1 MESTARRTAQPF
13 GISVNLESDVLTSF
27 EYSKTFQR
35 RDHLL
40 PEMKLMFAVLTN
52 AIECLQKYAG
62 AKSRRCRKIF
72 QEAEAWIFAGNR
84 QALYSFEHVCE
95 ALELD
100 PSYLRKGLMRW
111 RDAMPI
117 SRSDGPHRRIREP
130 LRYRRRLRDTRI
142 TV

>member
-13 GISVNLESDVLTSF
+13 RINTYLEPDVLTAF
-27 EYSKTFQR
+27 EYSTTFQR

-52 AIECLQKYAG
+52 AIESLQKYAG

-72 QEAEAWIFAGNR
+72 EEAEAWFFGGNDKT
-84 QALYSFEHVCE
+84 LYSFEHVCE
-95 ALELD
+95 ALQLD

-111 RDAMPI
+111 RGAKE
-117 SRSDGPHRRIREP
+117 STRGNGPQKRIREP
-130 LRYRRRLRDTRI
+130 LRLRRRLSASRI
-142 TV
+142 SV

>member
-1 MESTARRTAQPF
+1 MESTARNTAQLFRIGDYFEP
-13 GISVNLESDVLTSF
+13 DVLTSF
-27 EYSKTFQR
+27 NYSKTFQR

-72 QEAEAWIFAGNR
+72 QEAEAWIFNDTG
-84 QALYSFEHVCE
+84 QALYSFELVCD
-95 ALELD
+95 ALQLD

-111 RDAMPI
+111 RDAMQNT
-117 SRSDGPHRRIREP
+117 RGDGPQRRIREP
-130 LRYRRRLRDTRI
+130 LRYRRRLRETKI
-142 TV
+142 SL

>member
-1 MESTARRTAQPF
+1 MESTTRRTAQPF
-13 GISVNLESDVLTSF
+13 RINTYPETDVLASF
-27 EYSKTFQR
+27 EYTNTFHR

-40 PEMKLMFAVLTN
+40 PEMRLMFAVLTN

-62 AKSRRCRKIF
+62 AKTRRCRKIF
-72 QEAEAWIFAGNR
+72 QEAEAWIFSGNGP
-84 QALYSFEHVCE
+84 ALYSFDHVCE
-95 ALELD
+95 ALQLD

-111 RDAMPI
+111 RDAI
-117 SRSDGPHRRIREP
+117 QRTRADGPQRRIREP

>member
-1 MESTARRTAQPF
+1 MESTAHRTAQPF
-13 GISVNLESDVLTSF
+13 RITTYLEPDVLTSF
-27 EYSKTFQR
+27 EYAKTFQR

-52 AIECLQKYAG
+52 AIECLQKYTG

-72 QEAEAWIFAGNR
+72 QEAETWIFSGNG
-84 QALYSFEHVCE
+84 QALYSFEHVCG
-95 ALELD
+95 ALQLD
-100 PSYLRKGLMRW
+100 PNYLRKGLKRW
-111 RDAMPI
+111 RDALQSGRGDQPQ
-117 SRSDGPHRRIREP
+117 RRIREP

>member
-1 MESTARRTAQPF
+1 MESRVSRTNQPVR
-13 GISVNLESDVLTSF
+13 ITTYLEPDVLTSF

-40 PEMKLMFAVLTN
+40 PEIKLMFAVLAN

-72 QEAEAWIFAGNR
+72 QEAETWIFSGNGE
-84 QALYSFEHVCE
+84 AIYSFEHVCE
-95 ALELD
+95 ALQLD
-100 PSYLRKGLMRW
+100 PGYLRKGLMRW
-111 RDAMPI
+111 RDVLQ
-117 SRSDGPHRRIREP
+117 SRRGDQPQRRIRES

>member
-1 MESTARRTAQPF
+1 MESTTRRTAQPF
-13 GISVNLESDVLTSF
+13 RINTYLEPDVLTSF

-35 RDHLL
+35 RDHMV

-52 AIECLQKYAG
+52 AIECMQKYAG
-62 AKSRRCRKIF
+62 AESRRCRKIF
-72 QEAEAWIFAGNR
+72 QEAEAWIFSGKA
-84 QALYSFEHVCE
+84 QALYSFEYVCE
-95 ALELD
+95 ALQLD

-111 RDAMPI
+111 RGSQP
-117 SRSDGPHRRIREP
+117 SPRGDGPQRRIREP

>member
-13 GISVNLESDVLTSF
+13 RISAYLEPDVLTSF
-27 EYSKTFQR
+27 EYLKTFQR

-52 AIECLQKYAG
+52 AIESLQKYAG

-72 QEAEAWIFAGNR
+72 QEAEAWIFIGNG
-84 QALYSFEHVCE
+84 QAPYSFEHVCE
-95 ALELD
+95 ALQLD
-100 PSYLRKGLMRW
+100 PSYLRKGLLRW
-111 RDAMPI
+111 RDAPQ
-117 SRSDGPHRRIREP
+117 STRSDGPQRRIREP

>member
-1 MESTARRTAQPF
+1 MESTARSTAQLF
-13 GISVNLESDVLTSF
+13 RIRDYLEPDVLTSF
-27 EYSKTFQR
+27 EYSKTIQR

-62 AKSRRCRKIF
+62 ANSRRCRKIF
-72 QEAEAWIFAGNR
+72 HEAEAWIFSGNGH
-84 QALYSFEHVCE
+84 ALYSFEHVCE

-100 PSYLRKGLMRW
+100 PSYLRGGLKRW
-111 RDAMPI
+111 RDAVQGT
-117 SRSDGPHRRIREP
+117 RGDGPQRRIREP

-142 TV
+142 TI

>member
-13 GISVNLESDVLTSF
+13 RISAYLEPDVLTSF

-52 AIECLQKYAG
+52 AIESLQKYAG
-62 AKSRRCRKIF
+62 AKSWRCRTIF
-72 QEAEAWIFAGNR
+72 QEAEAWIFSGNG

-95 ALELD
+95 ALQLD
-100 PSYLRKGLMRW
+100 PSYLRKGLTRW
-111 RDAMPI
+111 RDAMQ
-117 SRSDGPHRRIREP
+117 STRGNGPQRRIREP